1 MVVVPVV
8 MPLTRPPV
16 VMVAIAGF
24 ALLQV
29 PPGVALDK
37 VIVEP
42 AHTAPGPVMGVADE
56 ELPTASAHVAV
67 AVPQVLVTV

>member
-8 MPLTRPPV
+8 MPLTTPPV
-16 VMVAIAGF
+16 VTVAIAGF
-24 ALLQV
+24 ALLHV

-37 VIVEP
+37 VIAEP

-56 ELPTASAHVAV
+56 ELPTARAHVAV
-67 AVPQVLVTV
+67 VVPHVLLAV